1 MVQELVEDRK
11 EAARHHITAR
21 GPGMAR
27 RRAEEDLSLTCVLL
41 SHEGTYV

>member
-11 EAARHHITAR
+11 ETARHITAR

>member
-11 EAARHHITAR
+11 ETARHHITAR

-27 RRAEEDLSLTCVLL
+27 RRAEEDLSLTCVLI